1 MKKFYTLI
9 LSLAVCC
16 FTASAAD
23 WDIVLNVIEGAER
36 VKAVVGENAD
46 DTDVQV
52 IELVNGENKIHIPSY
67 EALYFIPYNES
78 DIVILKDSTGET
90 ITKSMWDKYF
100 QDTYL
105 FEIMGFEIAVAD
117 ELLAEALK
125 ALPQD
130 RLEIILLSYFAD
142 MTDKEIAGHL
152 NLIRRTVAH
161 RRKNALRKLKKIME
175 GFADE

>member
-100 QDTYL
+100 QIYASGWDSPSDPYSL
-105 FEIMGFEIAVAD
+105 SVID
-117 ELLAEALK
+117 ENIYRSKSVTVNMDNCSKVTMAK
-125 ALPQD
+125 N
-130 RLEIILLSYFAD
+130 SS
-142 MTDKEIAGHL
+142 
-152 NLIRRTVAH
+152 LIRTPFPF
-161 RRKNALRKLKKIME
+161 LTIPKKRPIL
-175 GFADE
+175 

>member
-67 EALYFIPYNES
+67 EALYFPICCPMTRLRGVL
-78 DIVILKDSTGET
+78 IST
-90 ITKSMWDKYF
+90 
-100 QDTYL
+100 
-105 FEIMGFEIAVAD
+105 A
-117 ELLAEALK
+117 
-125 ALPQD
+125 ALPD
-130 RLEIILLSYFAD
+130 RQTVQRFMLSLGSSFPLGS
-142 MTDKEIAGHL
+142 MPHFTTG
-152 NLIRRTVAH
+152 
-161 RRKNALRKLKKIME
+161 
-175 GFADE
+175 

>member
-78 DIVILKDSTGET
+78 DIVILKIRQVKLS
-90 ITKSMWDKYF
+90 
-100 QDTYL
+100 
-105 FEIMGFEIAVAD
+105 
-117 ELLAEALK
+117 LK
-125 ALPQD
+125 HV
-130 RLEIILLSYFAD
+130 
-142 MTDKEIAGHL
+142 G
-152 NLIRRTVAH
+152 
-161 RRKNALRKLKKIME
+161 
-175 GFADE
+175 